1 MGYYSSRSNSDI
13 LPIWLCIILIIVCLL
28 VSSACNDSSIQS
40 SREKQNMIPIE
51 EGFAYDAE
59 TKIIY
64 REYIS
69 GRSKYSYDTTSYTP
83 YFSENGN
90 YYQYI
95 EREWAEM
102 INEQNLPI
110 CGSQK

>member
-1 MGYYSSRSNSDI
+1 MSYYRSRSSSNG
-13 LPIWLCIILIIVCLL
+13 LPIWLCIILIIICLII
-28 VSSACNDSSIQS
+28 SSISNESSIQN

-69 GRSKYSYDTTSYTP
+69 GRSKYSYDTASYTP
-83 YFSENGN
+83 YLSKNGN

-95 EREWAEM
+95 GREWVEL
-102 INEQNLPI
+102 IQD
-110 CGSQK
+110 